1 MRKYV
6 TFSLVAVGMLV
17 LFSGC
22 SVLKSIKGGNVN
34 FGSDIA
40 FLKEHTDVFVL
51 ESPDS
56 EGRVAVIPGMQARVM
71 TRSAEGDKGDSFG
84 WINRELIPKK
94 EKQDHINV
102 FGGEDRFWLGPEG
115 GQYSIFFKTLEFIH
129 YTLSFFIR
137 Y

>member
-1 MRKYV
+1 M
-6 TFSLVAVGMLV
+6 
-17 LFSGC
+17 
-22 SVLKSIKGGNVN
+22 N

-51 ESPDS
+51 KSPNS

-71 TRSAEGDKGDSFG
+71 TSSAEGDAGKSFG

-115 GQYSIFFKTLEFIH
+115 GQYSIFFKKGDPFDLEHWWTPEPIDWGPWDQVKVYGNPRRNSGDFEVGKK
-129 YTLSFFIR
+129 
-137 Y
+137 